1 MNDAQLILNAIES
14 MGNRF
19 DSLEGR
25 FDFFENRFDSLENR
39 FDSLESRFDLLES
52 HFDSLEGEVRTIK
65 DDIKMLQ
72 DEGKA
77 TKDEVK
83 SINLTLE
90 NEIARNISV
99 IAEGHVILERKLDES
114 LKVSKEKEML
124 LIRVNHLENEVRK
137 LKEQINGIA

>member
-1 MNDAQLILNAIES
+1 MNDAQLILNAIEA
-14 MGNRF
+14 MG
-19 DSLEGR
+19 
-25 FDFFENRFDSLENR
+25 NR
-39 FDSLESRFDLLES
+39 FDSLESRFDSLES
-52 HFDSLEGEVRTIK
+52 RFDSLEGEVRMIK
-65 DDIKMLQ
+65 DDIKILQ

-99 IAEGHVILERKLDES
+99 IAEGHVNLKRKLDES
-114 LKVSKEKEML
+114 LKLNQGKEML